1 MTISLYLY
9 RTSIACVQKKL
20 HKKTR
25 IPEKTTKNSP
35 DPPLRTCFFP
45 SHGLLFLYAE
55 GGPPFMKI
63 ISLRQCPDELGR
75 FVDFFSRHWGMREL
89 YRNCMTA
96 SLSTKSPLPQWY
108 LLVEED
114 DRIVGGAGLVS
125 NDFISRMDL
134 WPWLCALFVED
145 EFRGHAYGALL
156 IQYLKQESCRLGF
169 LKLYLATDSTG
180 YYEKYGSQYAPP
192 SERYQ

>member
-1 MTISLYLY
+1 
-9 RTSIACVQKKL
+9 
-20 HKKTR
+20 
-25 IPEKTTKNSP
+25 
-35 DPPLRTCFFP
+35 
-45 SHGLLFLYAE
+45 
-55 GGPPFMKI
+55 MKI
-63 ISLRQCPDELGR
+63 ISLRQCPDELER

-89 YRNCMTA
+89 YRNCITA

-180 YYEKYGSQYAPP
+180 YYEKYGRGPRRTRRNRKRGRTGGRTPNP
-192 SERYQ
+192 SPEKRCGTVAVAEFDPCADR

>member
-1 MTISLYLY
+1 M
-9 RTSIACVQKKL
+9 
-20 HKKTR
+20 
-25 IPEKTTKNSP
+25 E
-35 DPPLRTCFFP
+35 
-45 SHGLLFLYAE
+45 
-55 GGPPFMKI
+55 I
-63 ISLRQCPDELGR
+63 ISVRAQPGCAYAAIAFLQQAWGGGNNEIMYEDCVRHCLG
-75 FVDFFSRHWGMREL
+75 SP
-89 YRNCMTA
+89 
-96 SLSTKSPLPQWY
+96 SPLPQWY

-180 YYEKYGSQYAPP
+180 YYEKYGFHLHGEGIHANGEKARIYEAVL
-192 SERYQ
+192 